1 MSRILIIRKLIKISY
16 YRISENF
23 LRSID
28 LPRPIVEG
36 GFSPSLPNIYP
47 VENSQRVNRIVA
59 YASRVQNALQRV
71 CTREQTEYA
80 WYVSSRKR
88 RPLPSSCVQQLYRD
102 FSFNRDTNLRR
113 YERNENPLFLP
124 SWKYLC
130 VFLLFRTLI
139 WRLLQKQDYGKLLSL
154 LIPNNCKLKFR
165 WNSFL
170 LKIG

>member
-36 GFSPSLPNIYP
+36 GFGPSLPNIYP

-71 CTREQTEYA
+71 CTRERTEYA

-113 YERNENPLFLP
+113 YERNENPSLVEIP
-124 SWKYLC
+124 LC
-130 VFLLFRTLI
+130 FPFISNVNLKTFAKA
-139 WRLLQKQDYGKLLSL
+139 RLWQ
-154 LIPNNCKLKFR
+154 IIIVINFE
-165 WNSFL
+165 
-170 LKIG
+170 